1 MNMQK
6 LNQSGKYHC
15 GTENLSPLAAERV
28 KAEASEGGQ
37 PLLLTFRRRC
47 RSHHFNC
54 RFEDQRESE
63 MPPEHKSKELD
74 LCTGRER
81 LTKYEQE
88 GLVPFVGKLSKKK
101 PTSN

>member
-1 MNMQK
+1 M
-6 LNQSGKYHC
+6 
-15 GTENLSPLAAERV
+15 
-28 KAEASEGGQ
+28 
-37 PLLLTFRRRC
+37 LTLGRRC

-63 MPPEHKSKELD
+63 MPPEHKSKELE

-88 GLVPFVGKLSKKK
+88 GLVPFVGKLNSHNDLKFQCLGEGTISCLISSDGCQKFR
-101 PTSN
+101 

>member
-1 MNMQK
+1 M
-6 LNQSGKYHC
+6 
-15 GTENLSPLAAERV
+15 LSLR
-28 KAEASEGGQ
+28 
-37 PLLLTFRRRC
+37 FCFCC

-63 MPPEHKSKELD
+63 MPPDREGREQLG

-88 GLVPFVGKLSKKK
+88 GLVPFVGKEVNLV
-101 PTSN
+101 T